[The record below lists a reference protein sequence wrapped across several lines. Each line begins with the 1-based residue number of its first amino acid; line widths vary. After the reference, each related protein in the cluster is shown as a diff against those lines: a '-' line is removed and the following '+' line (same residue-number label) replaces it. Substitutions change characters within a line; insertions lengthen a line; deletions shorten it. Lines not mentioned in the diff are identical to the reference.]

1 MIVFVGAGSWLVEK
15 LTPLA
20 RGEDSVM
27 LIGRSQPRA
36 IGGAPAE
43 ASGGVE
49 NPLLFQVTDYADAA
63 VLARKI
69 AVHTNLTIIFA
80 GVGTN
85 PELLARTSSS
95 TISEAVSTHI
105 KFPIELVAALLP
117 TMISDRFGR
126 FLFFGSTHGAQGMSG
141 ASLYSTAKSAQK
153 GLSRSIAVEY
163 GRFGITSNVIEIGYL
178 DGGYSKHLSETTKQ
192 KLLSESA
199 NRRPVSPEDIMR
211 MVGAVIQSESIN
223 GAVLAVDSGA

>member
-20 RGEDSVM
+20 REIDSVM
-27 LIGRSQPRA
+27 LIGRNQPRDIEVA
-36 IGGAPAE
+36 RAE
-43 ASGGVE
+43 TSRGVG
-49 NPLLFQVTDYADAA
+49 NPLLFQVTDYADAEL
-63 VLARKI
+63 LASNI
-69 AVHTNLTIIFA
+69 VVHTDLTIIFA
-80 GVGTN
+80 GVGTI
-85 PELLARTSSS
+85 PELLAKTSSS

-105 KFPIELVAALLP
+105 TFPIELVAALLP
-117 TMISDRFGR
+117 TMISNKFGR

-163 GRFGITSNVIEIGYL
+163 GRFGITSNVIDIGYL
-178 DGGYSKHLSETTKQ
+178 DGGYSDHLSDTTKK

-199 NRRPVSPEDIMR
+199 NRRPVYPEDIMR
-211 MVGAVIQSESIN
+211 MASAVIQSESIN